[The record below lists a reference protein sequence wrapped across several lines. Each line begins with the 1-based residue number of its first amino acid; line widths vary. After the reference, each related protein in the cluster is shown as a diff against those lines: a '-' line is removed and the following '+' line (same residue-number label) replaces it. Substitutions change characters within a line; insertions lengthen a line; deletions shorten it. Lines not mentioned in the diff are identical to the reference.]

1 MQSEEI
7 KMSSLKEFINKKQ
20 RELVVVVAIVLLTI
34 VFTALYPA
42 YFSWNT
48 FTQILQQAT
57 INGIIAIG
65 MTFAIISGGIDLSV
79 GSVFAI
85 IIVAVGTFTA
95 GGLNPIIA
103 AVIGAALGG
112 VIGSINGFLIT
123 KMNLQPF
130 IATLGT
136 MSVFRGVAYVITG
149 GWPVLNI
156 PDSFRDMF
164 NHKIVQGV
172 PNSVILMLIL
182 AVIMGVILNKTRFG
196 NYLYSVG
203 GNEEAAKLSGVN
215 VDRTKIMGYVICGVC
230 AAFAGMVMLAS
241 LGTGEPAAGQG
252 YELDAIAAAAIGGTR
267 MAGGKGTILGTVL
280 GAILL
285 SALKIGM
292 ILLNVDTFYQYIAT
306 GVIIVL
312 AAYFEFIQDKVTKM
326 MAKNK

>member
-1 MQSEEI
+1 
-7 KMSSLKEFINKKQ
+7 MSSVKELINKKQ
-20 RELVVVVAIVLLTI
+20 RELVVVVAIILLTI
-34 VFTALYPA
+34 VFTVLYPS
-42 YFSWNT
+42 YLSWNT
-48 FTQILQQAT
+48 MTQVLQQAT

-85 IIVAVGTFTA
+85 IIVAVGSMTA
-95 GGLNPIIA
+95 SGVHPLLA
-103 AVIGAALGG
+103 AVIGAVLGG
-112 VIGSINGFLIT
+112 VIGSINGFMIT

-136 MSVFRGVAYVITG
+136 MSIFRGVAYVITG
-149 GWPVLNI
+149 GWPVMGI
-156 PDSFRDMF
+156 PDAFRDMF
-164 NHKIVQGV
+164 NHKIMKGI
-172 PNSVILMLIL
+172 PNSVIIMLVL
-182 AVIMGVILNKTRFG
+182 AVIMSIVLSRTKFG

-215 VDRTKIMGYVICGVC
+215 VDRTKIIGYVICGLC
-230 AAFAGMVMLAS
+230 AGVAGMVMLAS

-267 MAGGKGTILGTVL
+267 MAGGKGTILGTIL
-280 GAILL
+280 GALL
-285 SALKIGM
+285 LAALKIGM

-312 AAYFEFIQDKVTKM
+312 AAYFEFIQGRVGRMIARRK
-326 MAKNK
+326 

>member
-241 LGTGEPAAGQG
+241 LGTGEPAAGVPDHQRRVQP
-252 YELDAIAAAAIGGTR
+252 DHP
-267 MAGGKGTILGTVL
+267 
-280 GAILL
+280 
-285 SALKIGM
+285 AL
-292 ILLNVDTFYQYIAT
+292 
-306 GVIIVL
+306 
-312 AAYFEFIQDKVTKM
+312 
-326 MAKNK
+326 

>member
-1 MQSEEI
+1 
-7 KMSSLKEFINKKQ
+7 MSSLKEFINKKQ

-267 MAGGKGTILGTVL
+267 MAGGQGPILGTVL

>member
-1 MQSEEI
+1 
-7 KMSSLKEFINKKQ
+7 MSSLKEFINKKQ